1 MTDTSREAVELLAL
15 ICVEAN
21 GYTLLERS
29 EKIAATLRAL
39 LAERDRLRKALN
51 FYACACKYDGED
63 CDNALD
69 AAYCGRIARAALKG
83 GGDE

>member
-1 MTDTSREAVELLAL
+1 MTANELKAVMAKLDRLLD
-15 ICVEAN
+15 EN
-21 GYTLLERS
+21 DR
-29 EKIAATLRAL
+29 LR
-39 LAERDRLRKALN
+39 AERDRLRKALN

-69 AAYCGRIARAALKG
+69 AAYCGRIARTALKG